1 MRVAAFA
8 RASSTPPV
16 SSSSRTRDETAPR
29 GRRRERAAQVVVF
42 RRGAYKDVD
51 TPAPWT
57 TTWTFGSRAIGL
69 GVAKDD
75 GQDATLCVDALV
87 EPCGAHG
94 FFIDARVSGGVRAR
108 CVCCERAF
116 THVLPESSPVDDED
130 EEEDY
135 GVGFLAWLDPDATEQ
150 GVSGDYEV
158 FPFPVG
164 TEELDVTSLVRDSV
178 VSFGL
183 PEEFVC
189 VDCDDDDTTPRSW
202 SVPAN

>member
-8 RASSTPPV
+8 RASSSTPL
-16 SSSSRTRDETAPR
+16 SSSGRTRDETAPR

-51 TPAPWT
+51 SPAPWT

-75 GQDATLCVDALV
+75 GTDASLCVDALV

-116 THVLPESSPVDDED
+116 THVLPESSPVDEDDED
-130 EEEDY
+130 EDD
-135 GVGFLAWLDPDATEQ
+135 GVGFLAWLDPDATEP

-158 FPFPVG
+158 FPFAVG
-164 TEELDVTSLVRDSV
+164 CEELDLTSLVRDSV

-189 VDCDDDDTTPRSW
+189 VECDDSDATPRSW